1 MTNTQLGVFLGF
13 ILGVAWVA
21 FGFQSVLLG
30 VILGAVGYFVGR
42 VLDGQVDL
50 QSYIQRYSRSPR

>member
-1 MTNTQLGVFLGF
+1 MNNTQLGVLIGF

-30 VILGAVGYFVGR
+30 IIIGAVGYFVGR
-42 VLDGQVDL
+42 VLDGQIDL
-50 QSYIQRYSRSPR
+50 QAYIQRYSRG

>member
-1 MTNTQLGVFLGF
+1 MTNTQVGVFFGF
-13 ILGVAWVA
+13 ILGVVWVA

-30 VILGAVGYFVGR
+30 AILAVVGYFVGR
-42 VLDGQVDL
+42 ILDGQVDL